1 MAEERATDVVVVGG
15 GPAGIAA
22 ATRAAEQKCSVT
34 LIDDGLR
41 PGGQIWR
48 HRSWDELPRVAREW
62 LARLEQSSATLL
74 SSSTVV
80 DVRPDRGV
88 VAETPSGTVVVQPK
102 RALVLCAGARERFLP
117 FPGWTLPGVVGVG
130 GGQALLKSG
139 LDVRGA
145 KVVVA
150 GSGPLLLPVAAL
162 LAKRGAFV
170 QAVLEQAPQSRLLAF
185 ALGLWRTPA
194 RIADAARYRLAFART
209 RYRAGHW
216 VTRAQ
221 GAERVTEA
229 VITDGVRAQTIAC
242 DLLFVGYG
250 LVPATELPRLAGC
263 DVDARGNTVTD
274 AFQQTSLEGVYC
286 AGETTGIGGVDAA
299 LVEGEIAGLAAA
311 DRRVEAEALSARRV
325 ALRAFAERMER
336 AFQLRPELRALA
348 EPDTLVCR
356 CEDVKMRDLVSCPT
370 ARAAKLH
377 TRAGMGPCQ
386 GRVCG
391 SAMSFLFGWEADSVR
406 PPVAAASVGS
416 LAEL

>member
-1 MAEERATDVVVVGG
+1 VL
-15 GPAGIAA
+15 
-22 ATRAAEQKCSVT
+22 

-48 HRSWDELPRVAREW
+48 HRDHTELPRGAQSW
-62 LARLEQSSATLL
+62 LQRLEQSGATVL

-80 DVRPDRGV
+80 DVRPDRSV
-88 VAETPSGTVVVQPK
+88 VVETPSGPVIAQTK
-102 RALVLCAGARERFLP
+102 GALVLCAGARERFLP

-130 GGQALLKSG
+130 GGQALIKSG
-139 LDVRGA
+139 LDVRGV

-162 LAKRGAFV
+162 LAKRGAAV
-170 QAVLEQAPQSRLLAF
+170 KAVLEQAPLSSLLAF
-185 ALGLWRTPA
+185 ALELWRTPA
-194 RIADAARYRLAFART
+194 RIADALLYRFAFART
-209 RYRAGHW
+209 RYQAGHW

-221 GAERVTEA
+221 GTDRVSSA
-229 VITDGVRAQTIAC
+229 VISDGARTQTIAC
-242 DLLFVGYG
+242 DLLCVGYG

-263 DVDARGNTVTD
+263 AVDARGSTITG
-274 AFQQTSLEGVYC
+274 ALQQTSVEGVYC

-299 LVEGEIAGLAAA
+299 LVEGEIAGLAASGA
-311 DRRVEAEALSARRV
+311 QVEARALMARR
-325 ALRAFAERMER
+325 ALQRAFAERMER
-336 AFQLRPELRALA
+336 AFQLRAELRALA

-356 CEDVKMRDLVSCPT
+356 CEDVRMGDLVSCSS

-406 PPVAAASVGS
+406 PPVAATSVGS